1 MSSYLKPPL
10 QFSPDFTQGLLSKEF
25 WQFDRMVPR
34 HWKKMPT
41 VPIYGKTHKTCSS
54 PQIRQLWSWIIVYTI
69 GDSMSTKR
77 VQMIIVGWLLTFL
90 RQGQICASLHLY
102 GENAEKTFSLYVL
115 KTNGRNLQ
123 CMIKVVNPFCYN
135 QDCVPC
141 CWAIYWYEIMFH
153 KISHGAFCRRD
164 LDFFFNRSNSLN
176 KFAAMPIYGKTRLKI
191 YFSRTKKALW
201 LVVGI

>member
-1 MSSYLKPPL
+1 
-10 QFSPDFTQGLLSKEF
+10 
-25 WQFDRMVPR
+25 
-34 HWKKMPT
+34 MPT
-41 VPIYGKTHKTCSS
+41 VPIYGKTHKTCSFS
-54 PQIRQLWSWIIVYTI
+54 TNKTALKLNHSIYHRRLNVYQACSN
-69 GDSMSTKR
+69 DYR
-77 VQMIIVGWLLTFL
+77 RLTFDL
-90 RQGQICASLHLY
+90 FTPRSNFALPYILY

-176 KFAAMPIYGKTRLKI
+176 KFAAMPIYGKTPLKN
-191 YFSRTKKALW
+191 L
-201 LVVGI
+201 LL